1 MIDNSN
7 KSGIYRWV
15 NKITKNTYVGSAIDL
30 SNRLNRYYHK
40 SELNKKNARP
50 IIQALFKY
58 GHDNFIL
65 EILEYCDKSILLE
78 REQYYL
84 DKLKPEYN
92 ILKFAYSMLGY
103 KHTASSIEKLKTKKV
118 SPEHKLL
125 LSLTHKNKI
134 VSDETRAKL
143 SAAISDFRRKNPL
156 SEEKLM
162 NIKKKTI
169 EREGVPVSVL
179 NTQTNE
185 VKEFTN
191 KTEAGKFLGVTRHA
205 ITNSINRNAPI
216 KKIYQISK
224 KD

>member
-1 MIDNSN
+1 LADNSN

-15 NKITKNTYVGSAIDL
+15 NKISKNTYVGSAVDL

-40 SELNKKNARP
+40 SELKKKSARP
-50 IIQALFKY
+50 INQALLKY
-58 GHDNFIL
+58 GHSNFSL
-65 EILEYCDKSILLE
+65 EILEYCSKDNLME
-78 REQYYL
+78 RENYYL

-103 KHTASSIEKLKTKKV
+103 KHTASSIEKLKLKKV
-118 SPEHKLL
+118 SPEHRLL

-143 SAAISDFRRKNPL
+143 SAAIADFRRKNPL
-156 SEEKLM
+156 SEEKLA
-162 NIKKKTI
+162 NLRKKSI
-169 EREGVPVSVL
+169 EREGIQVSVL
-179 NTQTNE
+179 NSQTNE

-191 KTEAGKFLGVTRHA
+191 KTEAGKFLGVTRQA
-205 ITNSINRNAPI
+205 ITNSIIRNAPI
-216 KKIYQISK
+216 KGIYHISK

>member
-1 MIDNSN
+1 M
-7 KSGIYRWV
+7 
-15 NKITKNTYVGSAIDL
+15 
-30 SNRLNRYYHK
+30 
-40 SELNKKNARP
+40 
-50 IIQALFKY
+50 FKY
-58 GHDNFIL
+58 GYSNFIL
-65 EILEYCDKSILLE
+65 EILEYCDKTNLLE

-103 KHTASSIEKLKTKKV
+103 KHTASSIEKLKSKIV

-143 SAAISDFRRKNPL
+143 SAAITDFRRKFPI
-156 SEEKLM
+156 SEEKLI
-162 NIKKKTI
+162 NIKKKSI
-169 EREGVPVSVL
+169 EREGVQVSVL
-179 NTQTNE
+179 NSQTNE

-191 KTEAGKFLGVTRHA
+191 KTEAGKFLGVTRQA
-205 ITNSINRNAPI
+205 ITNSIIRNAPI
-216 KKIYQISK
+216 KEIYHISK